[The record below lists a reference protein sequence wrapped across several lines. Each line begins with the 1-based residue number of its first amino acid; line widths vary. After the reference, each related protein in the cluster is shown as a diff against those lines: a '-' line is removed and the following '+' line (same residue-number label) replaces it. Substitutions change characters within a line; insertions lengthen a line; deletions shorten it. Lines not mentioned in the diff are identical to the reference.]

1 VLCQDFPVDSLVEG
15 IKIAMNE
22 EYDRMKIREDAI
34 RRFSYD
40 KIGKQ

>member
-1 VLCQDFPVDSLVEG
+1 
-15 IKIAMNE
+15 MNE

-40 KIGKQ
+40 KIGKQYLELYEKIR